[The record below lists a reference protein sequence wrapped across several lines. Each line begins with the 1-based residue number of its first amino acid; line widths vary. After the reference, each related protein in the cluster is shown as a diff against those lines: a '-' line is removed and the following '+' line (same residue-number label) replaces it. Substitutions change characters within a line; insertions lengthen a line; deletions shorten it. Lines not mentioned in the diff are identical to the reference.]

1 MLASFYFGLKVTG
14 FSAAAIPEWGVH
26 RTRRSRLRV

>member
-14 FSAAAIPEWGVH
+14 LSAAAIPEWGVH
-26 RTRRSRLRV
+26 STKRFRLRV